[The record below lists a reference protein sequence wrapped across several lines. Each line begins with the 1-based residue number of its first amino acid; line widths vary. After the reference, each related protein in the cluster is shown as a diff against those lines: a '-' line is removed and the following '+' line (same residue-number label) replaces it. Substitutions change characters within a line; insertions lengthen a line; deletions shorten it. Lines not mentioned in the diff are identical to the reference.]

1 MRGYMKV
8 IKRDGRKKEFDESTI
23 FKAIKAANN
32 SKEYPIEKEKRI
44 TDDQIM
50 EVVKWVVKKMPKAV
64 DEISVEEIQD
74 LVEDGLVHK
83 NHTEVVRSFIKY
95 REDRRNR
102 HSDNIISRS
111 HFTAIFQHR

>member
-50 EVVKWVVKKMPKAV
+50 EVVKWVVKKRTGTV
-64 DEISVEEIQD
+64 ISFYWETQNA
-74 LVEDGLVHK
+74 K
-83 NHTEVVRSFIKY
+83 SFSFENSCSK
-95 REDRRNR
+95 
-102 HSDNIISRS
+102 
-111 HFTAIFQHR
+111 